1 MSTVVAA
8 VPAIKTENGFQRFI
22 DSLGSFLKKA
32 APVVLEGAD
41 VARPLLALTPIGPE
55 YNIALTGIE
64 TAISA
69 DQAMQAA
76 SATALTGVQKMAV
89 AAAVATPVLTQ
100 ILGSKGITEP
110 VTVQTAIAQFLQNV
124 FNLQTGPATMPV
136 TAQ

>member
-1 MSTVVAA
+1 MSTVPVTVTA
-8 VPAIKTENGFQRFI
+8 TENGFQRFI

-32 APVVLEGAD
+32 APIAIEGAE

-64 TAISA
+64 TAIAA
-69 DQAMQAA
+69 DNAMQAS

-89 AAAVATPVLTQ
+89 AVTVAAPVLTQ
-100 ILGSKGITEP
+100 ILGSKGIKEP

-124 FNLQTGPATMPV
+124 FNLQTGPAVVPAV
-136 TAQ
+136 APAK